1 MSTSF
6 QPDRPHEP
14 ATGNTS
20 GRSIVVFSIIAAL
33 AMLLILAT
41 FMPRISDNQTLNW
54 VVTLGGAVLVIVIGV
69 AWGASKR
76 TGESSTR

>member
-1 MSTSF
+1 
-6 QPDRPHEP
+6 
-14 ATGNTS
+14 
-20 GRSIVVFSIIAAL
+20 
-33 AMLLILAT
+33 MLLILAT
-41 FMPRISDNQTLNW
+41 FMPRISDNQSLNW

>member
-14 ATGNTS
+14 AHGNTS
-20 GRSIVVFSIIAAL
+20 GRSIVVFSIIGAL

-54 VVTLGGAVLVIVIGV
+54 LVTLGGAVLVVVVGV
-69 AWGASKR
+69 VWGTSKR
-76 TGESSTR
+76 AGDNPTQ